1 MKPVPKR
8 SDRSAVGVV
17 EAAAIEV
24 GGSVGPISLL
34 DKISSRVFE
43 IALCARSSVG

>member
-8 SDRSAVGVV
+8 SDHSVAGVV
-17 EAAAIEV
+17 ELAAIEV
-24 GGSVGPISLL
+24 GGSVDLASLL